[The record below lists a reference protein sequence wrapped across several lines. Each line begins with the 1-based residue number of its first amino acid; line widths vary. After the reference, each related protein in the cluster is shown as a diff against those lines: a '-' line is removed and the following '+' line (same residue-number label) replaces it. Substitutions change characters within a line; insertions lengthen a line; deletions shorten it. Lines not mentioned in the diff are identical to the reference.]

1 MLDRVL
7 FATFSDKQEQSSS
20 LFKIVLLS
28 LLLYSIFVL
37 SLCIVGSSLLLY
49 PGINPIQSL
58 FNIVFLSQ
66 FLYTLVLFFCYFF
79 FFFYCS
85 LSDPLCDFKVQPG
98 PFFYIVFLF
107 LLLCPD
113 LIFPFPVLCR
123 ICYLQIH
130 LPFSSLVPL
139 FDFSFH
145 CAL

>member
-1 MLDRVL
+1 MFTVDV
-7 FATFSDKQEQSSS
+7 KQQCNNNNN
-20 LFKIVLLS
+20 
-28 LLLYSIFVL
+28 LLYSIFVL

-66 FLYTLVLFFCYFF
+66 FLYTLVFF
-79 FFFYCS
+79 FFFYFIVFLFFLFFFCS
-85 LSDPLCDFKVQPG
+85 LSDPLCAFKVQPG
-98 PFFYIVFLF
+98 SFFNIVFLF
-107 LLLCPD
+107 LLMCPD
-113 LIFPFPVLCR
+113 LIFPFHVLSR

-139 FDFSFH
+139 FNFSFH